1 LAYWL
6 PSLRL
11 RTEARPL
18 PRIPNAEIRR
28 LETTR
33 ARLRLALVA
42 TLAVAGVLAFIVF
55 PPRELLVSADGKVI
69 TVVSRQQ
76 DIATLLGSAGVD
88 RDPGDVFVVSS
99 NAITVERAIPVVV
112 EADGVTMS
120 WRTRAISVEGLLRE
134 LRIDVSPHDA
144 IYYNG
149 LRVAATDPVYPRP
162 INTSSLA
169 SYGIYNETPGDVQGI
184 ILDIKRAVPV
194 TVVEDGRSVTLQT
207 SVETVNDAL
216 TEAGISLGPADKVFP
231 PVATTLNSG
240 MQIEVSHA
248 KAINLR
254 LGDQT
259 QVIYSQ
265 AETLEEALLEAG
277 YTFGP
282 EDRVEPAL
290 SVAVTNDMEA
300 RIVRVVGQPFF
311 EREDV
316 VHKTVF
322 KPDDSLTGID
332 TVRTEGHDGVRIAEY
347 KIVIEDGVETER
359 TYVGES
365 YDPEP
370 EDTVIYYSASAINS
384 TGSAEDLQVAETM
397 SMYATWYNAAS
408 SGKPATHP
416 AYGITRSGAPLT
428 KGIVAVDPSVIPLGT
443 KLFIPGYGFAV
454 AGDTGGGII
463 GDAIDLGYP
472 DGVAVD
478 WRTGWVDVYILQ

>member
-1 LAYWL
+1 
-6 PSLRL
+6 
-11 RTEARPL
+11 
-18 PRIPNAEIRR
+18 
-28 LETTR
+28 
-33 ARLRLALVA
+33 LRLALIA
-42 TLAVAGVLAFIVF
+42 TLSIAGVLAYLLF
-55 PPRELLVSADGKVI
+55 PPRELLVQADGKVI

-76 DIATLLGSAGVD
+76 DIATLLGTAGVD

-99 NAITVERAIPVVV
+99 SAITVERAIPVVV
-112 EADGVTMS
+112 EADGVTLS

-144 IYYNG
+144 IFYNG
-149 LRVAATDPVYPRP
+149 LRVAATDPVYPKP

-184 ILDIKRAVPV
+184 IIDIKRAVPV
-194 TVVEDGRSVTLQT
+194 TVVEDGRPVTLQT

-216 TEAGISLGPADKVFP
+216 TEAGITLGPADEVFP
-231 PVATTLNSG
+231 AVGTQLNSG
-240 MQIEVSHA
+240 MQIAVSHA
-248 KAINLR
+248 KAISLR
-254 LGDQT
+254 IGEQT

-282 EDRVEPAL
+282 DDRVEPAL
-290 SVAVTNDMEA
+290 GVAVTNDMVA
-300 RIVRVVGQPFF
+300 RIVRVTGQAFY

-322 KPDDSLTGID
+322 RPDDSLTGIE
-332 TVRTEGHDGVRIAEY
+332 TRRVPGHDGVKVTEY

-359 TYVGES
+359 AYVGES

-370 EDTVIYYSASAINS
+370 ADTVIYYSASAINS
-384 TGSAEDLQVAETM
+384 TGSAEDLQVAQTM
-397 SMYATWYNAAS
+397 HMYATWYNAES
-408 SGKPATHP
+408 SGKPATHE

-428 KGIVAVDPSVIPLGT
+428 KGIVAVDPNVIPLGT
-443 KLFIPGYGFAV
+443 RLFVPGYGFAV

-463 GDAIDLGYP
+463 GDMIDLGFP

>member
-1 LAYWL
+1 MAYWL

-11 RTEARPL
+11 RAEARPL
-18 PRIPNAEIRR
+18 PRLPNAELGR
-28 LETTR
+28 LDSSR

-42 TLAVAGVLAFIVF
+42 TLAVAGVLAYLLF
-55 PPRELLVSADGKVI
+55 PPRELLVQADGRQI
-69 TVVSRQQ
+69 AVVSRQQ
-76 DIATLLGSAGVD
+76 DIATLLSSAGVE
-88 RDPGDVFVVSS
+88 RDPGDVFVVSNS
-99 NAITVERAIPVVV
+99 GITVERAIPIVI
-112 EADGVTMS
+112 EADGVTLS

-149 LRVAATDPVYPRP
+149 LRVAATDPVYPKP

-184 ILDIKRAVPV
+184 ILYIKRAVPV
-194 TVVEDGRSVTLQT
+194 TVVEDGRPVRLQT
-207 SVETVNDAL
+207 SVETVSDAL
-216 TEAGISLGPADKVFP
+216 TEAGITLGPADEVFP
-231 PVATTLNSG
+231 ATSAQLNSG
-240 MQIEVSHA
+240 MQVEVSHA

-265 AETLEEALLEAG
+265 AETLEEALAEAG

-282 EDRVEPAL
+282 DDRVEPAL
-290 SVAVTNDMEA
+290 SVAVTNDMDA
-300 RIVRVVGQPFF
+300 RLVRVSGQAFF

-316 VHKTVF
+316 IHKTVF
-322 KPDDSLTGID
+322 KSDDSLTG
-332 TVRTEGHDGVRIAEY
+332 TETRRIEGQDGVRVTEY

-359 TYVGES
+359 TFVGES
-365 YDPEP
+365 FEPEP
-370 EDTVIYYSASAINS
+370 VDTVIYYSASAINS
-384 TGSAEDLQVAETM
+384 TGSMADAQVASTM
-397 SMYATWYNAAS
+397 HMYATWYNAAS
-408 SGKPATHP
+408 SGKPAEHP

-428 KGIVAVDPSVIPLGT
+428 KGIVAVDPNVIPLGT
-443 KLFIPGYGFAV
+443 RLYIPGYGFAV

-463 GDAIDLGYP
+463 GDMVDLGYP

-478 WRTGWVDVYILQ
+478 WRTGWVDVYILE

>member
-1 LAYWL
+1 MSIVAVLAYL
-6 PSLRL
+6 L
-11 RTEARPL
+11 
-18 PRIPNAEIRR
+18 
-28 LETTR
+28 
-33 ARLRLALVA
+33 
-42 TLAVAGVLAFIVF
+42 F
-55 PPRELLVSADGKVI
+55 PPRELLVQADGRVI

-99 NAITVERAIPVVV
+99 SAISVERAIPVVI

-149 LRVAATDPVYPRP
+149 LRVAATDPVYPKP

-169 SYGIYNETPGDVQGI
+169 GYGIYNETPGDVQGI
-184 ILDIKRAVPV
+184 IIGIKRAVPL
-194 TVVEDGRSVTLQT
+194 TVVEDGRPVSLQT
-207 SVETVNDAL
+207 SVETVADAL
-216 TEAGISLGPADKVFP
+216 ADAGISLGPADVVFP
-231 PVATTLNSG
+231 PLATQVNSG

-248 KAINLR
+248 KSINLR
-254 LGDQT
+254 LGEQT

-265 AETLEEALLEAG
+265 AETLEEALREAG

-282 EDRVEPAL
+282 DDRVEPAL
-290 SVAVTNDMEA
+290 DVAVTNEMVA
-300 RIVRVVGQPFF
+300 RIVRVTGQAFY

-316 VHKTVF
+316 IHKTVF
-322 KPDDSLTGID
+322 RPDDTLTG
-332 TVRTEGHDGVRIAEY
+332 TETRRVPGHDGVRVTEY

-359 TYVGES
+359 AFVGES
-365 YDPEP
+365 FDPEP
-370 EDTVIYYSASAINS
+370 ADTVIYYSASAINS
-384 TGSAEDLQVAETM
+384 TGSAEDLQVAQTLH
-397 SMYATWYNAAS
+397 MYATWYNAAS

-428 KGIVAVDPSVIPLGT
+428 KGIVAVDPNVIPLGT
-443 KLFIPGYGFAV
+443 RLYIPGYGFAV

-463 GDAIDLGYP
+463 GDMVDLGYP

-478 WRTGWVDVYILQ
+478 WRTGWVDVYILE